1 MKISR
6 QSDVKE
12 SYKIT
17 CDWLD
22 EFADSLA
29 KSANLEYLD
38 AGDRHNI
45 QSNAVR
51 FGTIE
56 AKMAD
61 IKARIGFDAIMA
73 SREDLA
79 NEKKASAGCGCGG
92 TEETKCACEV
102 KTAQLKHSEDDVE
115 AMRQILQYIQ
125 SLVKHEPHLDYTAIV
140 SRCREED
147 GLHFQDLPIDL
158 DKLKGF
164 VETLLSREADELS
177 VTYVPPEPIT
187 SGDSEDN
194 RADYYQHAEPTV

>member
-1 MKISR
+1 MRISR
-6 QSDVKE
+6 QSDIKE

-22 EFADSLA
+22 EFADNLA

-38 AGDRHNI
+38 SGDRHNI
-45 QSNAVR
+45 KSNAAR

-73 SREDLA
+73 SREDLQ

-92 TEETKCACEV
+92 KEAECACDI
-102 KTAQLKHSEDDVE
+102 KTASLRNRADDVK
-115 AMRQILQYIQ
+115 AMKQILIYIQ
-125 SLVKHEPHLDYTAIV
+125 NLIKHEPHLDYASVI

-158 DKLKGF
+158 EKLEGF
-164 VETLLSREADELS
+164 IETLLSREANDTE
-177 VTYVPPEPIT
+177 VAYVPPEPIT
-187 SGDSEDN
+187 SGESEDN

>member
-6 QSDVKE
+6 QSEVKE

-22 EFADSLA
+22 EFADNLA

-38 AGDRHNI
+38 TGDRHNI
-45 QSNAVR
+45 QSNAIR

-73 SREDLA
+73 QRDDLA
-79 NEKKASAGCGCGG
+79 NKKNASAGCGCGG
-92 TEETKCACEV
+92 AETKCPCEV
-102 KTAQLKHSEDDVE
+102 KTAQLQHDKNDVE
-115 AMRQILQYIQ
+115 AMRQILLYIQ
-125 SLVKHEPHLDYTAIV
+125 GLVKHEPHLDYTGIV

-158 DKLKGF
+158 DKLRGF
-164 VETLLSREADELS
+164 IDTLLSREADELQ
-177 VTYVPPEPIT
+177 VVYVPPEPIT
-187 SGDSEDN
+187 SGDSDDN